1 MLNAECTSLVPYSL
15 TILENVRLS
24 LSTPEQTLFSH
35 ARQNQTISL
44 SHALERFLFLSYFF
58 FVVPAQLEPK
68 DIIHMLALDVL

>member
-1 MLNAECTSLVPYSL
+1 MFA
-15 TILENVRLS
+15 S